1 MGVGEVHYV
10 IALVNTIS
18 HLPMPTAVHWSMFL
32 VESHV

>member
-1 MGVGEVHYV
+1 MGVVDIYDA

-18 HLPMPTAVHWSMFL
+18 HLSMLTAVHWSMFL